1 VFIAYVEEDLWFA
14 KKLYRAFEESGFRP
28 WLDKKRLMPGQNW
41 PRAIETA
48 IQTSDFFVACFSRRA
63 ISKRGSFHS
72 ELRYALFCAA
82 KVPLD
87 EIFLVPLRLDDCVL
101 PNRISKQIQYVDL
114 FPDWETGVDRL
125 IAVIKTQDESRMRKR
140 LVLVR

>member
-1 VFIAYVEEDLWFA
+1 
-14 KKLYRAFEESGFRP
+14 
-28 WLDKKRLMPGQNW
+28 M
-41 PRAIETA
+41 
-48 IQTSDFFVACFSRRA
+48 
-63 ISKRGSFHS
+63 
-72 ELRYALFCAA
+72 
-82 KVPLD
+82 PLD
-87 EIFLVPLRLDDCVL
+87 EIFLVPLRLDDCVV